1 MSKIN
6 LLKEPDGWRATIE
19 KDSHIVVVD
28 GFFEDEIEA
37 AHAALAADRSSRI

>member
-6 LLKEPDGWRATIE
+6 LLKELGGWRATIE
-19 KDSHIVVVD
+19 KSGHVIVVD

-37 AHAALAADRSSRI
+37 AHAALATEKNARI